1 MHGPG
6 VAGSPRLTPG
16 GRLSHACEAE
26 RDERARYT
34 TKELSGPRATRIHEL
49 LRVADLG
56 VTGATVVRDGPGQD
70 TVKLTHHSAAGDVSF
85 DRQEEPCCGPPP
97 GATGTAPGEGRGP
110 PPCRP
115 PPSHPAAAPTVGR
128 PRLLPW
134 SNLDGNPC
142 YLVTDDT
149 GTGRLS
155 RLADDVETVQLG
167 MADDLLG
174 HAVDLLGD
182 AKATAP
188 QLRFPAACLAEALHD
203 VHRIARSRGAR
214 LPAPHG
220 DAASDAAPEVAPGA

>member
-1 MHGPG
+1 MINPE
-6 VAGSPRLTPG
+6 V
-16 GRLSHACEAE
+16 E

-34 TKELSGPRATRIHEL
+34 TKELSGPRATRIQEL

-56 VTGATVVRDGPGQD
+56 ITGATVVRDGPGQD

-85 DRQEEPCCGPPP
+85 DRQEESCCGPPP

-115 PPSHPAAAPTVGR
+115 PPSHPAAAPPRTR
-128 PRLLPW
+128 PSFTARTPDSSAPTSSPTHNAPK
-134 SNLDGNPC
+134 SNSSASAG
-142 YLVTDDT
+142 
-149 GTGRLS
+149 
-155 RLADDVETVQLG
+155 
-167 MADDLLG
+167 DLLG

-188 QLRFPAACLAEALHD
+188 RLRFPAACLTEALHD

-214 LPAPHG
+214 LPVPHG